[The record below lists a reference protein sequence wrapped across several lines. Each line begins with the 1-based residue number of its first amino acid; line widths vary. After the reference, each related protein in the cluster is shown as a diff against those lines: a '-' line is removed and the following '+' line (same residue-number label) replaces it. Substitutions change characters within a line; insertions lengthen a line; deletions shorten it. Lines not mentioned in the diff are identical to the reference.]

1 MQEFNKHTLD
11 AALAKLRVHLPDEDV
26 WENIEETL
34 ELDDAIE
41 NKIPSLHQ
49 YSPPEMVWDNIEE
62 ELEKESKPTKLRWL
76 RPALAAASV
85 ALIFFIF
92 TLGNSTSLTANKVTE
107 EYSVEQF
114 PRQMF
119 QRKNYNNQ
127 YASAAIQ
134 ALVKAQ
140 KISKD
145 ENHEILSELE
155 ELELAAQKL
164 NKAMGLYD
172 TDYDLKSKL
181 ESIEGERSELMDELL
196 AEIKI

>member
-1 MQEFNKHTLD
+1 MQEFNKRTLE

-26 WENIEETL
+26 WDNIEETL

-41 NKIPSLHQ
+41 NKIPRLHQ
-49 YSPPEMVWDNIEE
+49 YSPPELVWDNIEE
-62 ELEKESKPTKLRWL
+62 QLEKESKPVRLRWL

-85 ALIFFIF
+85 ALVFFIF
-92 TLGNSTSLTANKVTE
+92 TLVNNTALTANKITE

-114 PRQMF
+114 PRQTF
-119 QRKNYNNQ
+119 QRKNYNNG
-127 YASAAIQ
+127 YASAAIE

-145 ENHEILSELE
+145 DNSKILSELK
-155 ELELAAQKL
+155 ELEIASQRI

-172 TDYDLKSKL
+172 TDNDLKQKL
-181 ESIEGERSELMDELL
+181 NSIEEERSDLMDELL